1 MSKQIDSPAILG
13 PNELIKKE
21 KKKLIFR
28 SFIAILLTNTAV
40 MVFAKH
46 PPIVCEQPKTHTQY
60 LDHQIFIS
68 RAELHIQNRPHTAV
82 AISAGGKLIIPSAI
96 LIECQGNQCQL
107 AVPNHQVSR
116 LLDIGDSPL
125 QLFPPMITKANTSI
139 GTTNEI
145 IL

>member
-1 MSKQIDSPAILG
+1 MNKQIGSPAILG

-28 SFIAILLTNTAV
+28 AVIAILLTNTAV

-46 PPIVCEQPKTHTQY
+46 PPMVCEQPINHTQY

-68 RAELHIQNRPHTAV
+68 RAELHIPNQPHTAV
-82 AISAGGKLIIPSAI
+82 AISAGGKLLIPSAI
-96 LIECQGNQCQL
+96 LIECQGSQCQL
-107 AVPNHQVSR
+107 AVPNNQVSK

-125 QLFPPMITKANTSI
+125 QLFPPMITTANTSI
-139 GTTNEI
+139 GSTHEI